1 MNDAGV
7 TQRLRRG
14 RLVVATPSLVDPNF
28 AHTVILL
35 LDHGADGAVGVV
47 VNRPSGIAVRAA
59 LPAWLG
65 TVASPPVVFSGGPV
79 QRDAVIALARV
90 ERPSSD
96 GAAIL
101 PGVAAVD
108 LGVGEYRPGTV
119 RVFAG
124 YAGWGAGQL
133 EGEVAAGGW
142 FVFDARPDDAF
153 SDDPAGLWLA
163 VIRRQ
168 GGLFTAACDDP
179 TRN

>member
-1 MNDAGV
+1 M
-7 TQRLRRG
+7 RRG
-14 RLVVATPSLVDPNF
+14 RLLVATPALVDPNF
-28 AHTVILL
+28 ASTVILL
-35 LDHGADGAVGVV
+35 LDHGNEGAVGVV
-47 VNRPSGIAVRAA
+47 VNRPSDIAVRTA

-65 TVASPPVVFSGGPV
+65 TVAPPPVVFSGGPV

-90 ERPSSD
+90 DRPAGDD
-96 GAAIL
+96 GAIL

-108 LGVGEYRPGTV
+108 LGAGDYRPGTV

-133 EGEVAAGGW
+133 EAEVAAGGW
-142 FVFDARPDDAF
+142 FVFDARRDDAF

-163 VIRRQ
+163 VVRRQ
-168 GGLFTAACDDP
+168 GGLYTAACEDP